1 MASLI
6 VSINDFVR
14 EYIKKSKEKEIAR
27 KIGADVME
35 SIRGIVKKHMFLPE
49 NGLVY
54 TTVEPMR
61 ILSREILRLNGIVV
75 RRMKPNPVAR
85 SPWKVTVNRYMPD
98 EVFNL
103 LDGYISALKLAR
115 LRKRTAYTCKITV
128 DDPDKVIFLL
138 LKIANTY
145 DNIISED
152 NLLQTKSLKDG
163 AKCKFVVSTEKP
175 LVFHYSYK
183 RELIRIQMCYGC
195 WNMHGIPQHL

>member
-75 RRMKPNPVAR
+75 R
-85 SPWKVTVNRYMPD
+85 
-98 EVFNL
+98 
-103 LDGYISALKLAR
+103 
-115 LRKRTAYTCKITV
+115 
-128 DDPDKVIFLL
+128 
-138 LKIANTY
+138 
-145 DNIISED
+145 
-152 NLLQTKSLKDG
+152 
-163 AKCKFVVSTEKP
+163 
-175 LVFHYSYK
+175 
-183 RELIRIQMCYGC
+183 
-195 WNMHGIPQHL
+195 